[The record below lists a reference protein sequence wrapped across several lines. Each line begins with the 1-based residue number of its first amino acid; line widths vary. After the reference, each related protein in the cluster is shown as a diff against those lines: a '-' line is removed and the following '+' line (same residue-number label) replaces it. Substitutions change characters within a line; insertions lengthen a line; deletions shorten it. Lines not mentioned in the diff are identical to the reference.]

1 MGQSIRLKDGNYW
14 DASSIRTVQNVLVA
28 GTNCDSYIYNGCYY
42 FDSERT
48 PINAPAGVTNG
59 WLQVISEQPLNEG
72 RGSGYVKQ
80 IWYRAGTPNS
90 NDFQTF
96 IRTANIGITGWSAWR
111 RLIVEDDIY
120 YSVGEQYWNYS
131 IIYCGGHITGGN
143 TSICTNIS
151 VPKRMDR
158 INSITVNGYDI
169 TVRST
174 AGSYIINRLATGSN
188 LSISC
193 VKADPTNVQI
203 TINSPTAL
211 SATNNSPVAVAI
223 YALTLTFN

>member
-1 MGQSIRLKDGNYW
+1 MGQSIKLHDGLLW
-14 DASSIRTVQNVLVA
+14 DVSSIRNVKNVLVA
-28 GTNCDSYIYNGCYY
+28 GTNLDDYVYSGCFY

-48 PINAPAGVTNG
+48 PLNVPAGVTNG
-59 WLQVISEQPLNEG
+59 WLQVIAEQPLNEG

-96 IRTANIGITGWSAWR
+96 IRTANVGISSFGAWR

-120 YSVGEQYWNYS
+120 YSSGETYWNYA
-131 IIYCGGHITGGN
+131 IVYCGGHITGGN
-143 TSICTNIS
+143 TSICTSIS
-151 VPKRMDR
+151 VPKRLDR

-169 TVRST
+169 SVRST
-174 AGSYIINRLATGSN
+174 SGNYLLNRVTSGFTV
-188 LSISC
+188 SC

-203 TINSPTAL
+203 TINSPSAL